1 MSGICFISV
10 LGNLF
15 WLLRSFKY
23 NWGLPCIDIHQPCIY
38 TLRSHGPVY
47 DQFFQWFPI
56 WSSSTKDKSCL
67 LQTFPLVLRTWD
79 SRKQISPVKTKVKKP
94 LSTSSLSVSFVTRTL
109 PHLAVG
115 QHFFCLPFVA
125 YMSVEVLL
133 VAFHVSCQWQ
143 LHMGFIFLKP
153 IPLHSDS
160 VYIFLLSDLF
170 FLPSLTYLLFM
181 SEFSQEFLV
190 HLFSSPDTFAW
201 FAHQDGAFLHLEV
214 VILEKKQLTWTLPPF
229 RPSPMAFFQVAPWS
243 GEVCS
248 FYYCSAICCVSLRTL
263 FPNIA
268 WSLQPKCLHSQ
279 VIFPHLEVSNPAEH
293 LSSLVSWSFVLGCY
307 QCTPEIS

>member
-1 MSGICFISV
+1 
-10 LGNLF
+10 
-15 WLLRSFKY
+15 
-23 NWGLPCIDIHQPCIY
+23 
-38 TLRSHGPVY
+38 
-47 DQFFQWFPI
+47 
-56 WSSSTKDKSCL
+56 
-67 LQTFPLVLRTWD
+67 
-79 SRKQISPVKTKVKKP
+79 
-94 LSTSSLSVSFVTRTL
+94 
-109 PHLAVG
+109 
-115 QHFFCLPFVA
+115 
-125 YMSVEVLL
+125 MSVEVLL
-133 VAFHVSCQWQ
+133 VASHVSCLWQ
-143 LHMGFIFLKP
+143 LHMGFGFLKP

-170 FLPSLTYLLFM
+170 LLPSPAYLLFM

-201 FAHQDGAFLHLEV
+201 FAHQDAHQVHSCTWRWWSLR
-214 VILEKKQLTWTLPPF
+214 KKQLTWTLPPF

-279 VIFPHLEVSNPAEH
+279 VIFPHLEVSNPEEH